1 MRNHIVR
8 LALLIGALCC
18 VWSHALIAK
27 QPIPLVRLST
37 TTVAEGTLISPKS
50 IAIGNHD
57 RIYVGDESPARV
69 LSFDSSGTLLRVI
82 GREGAGPGEFRS
94 PLVGAGAFL
103 VVNDGQLKRLSAF
116 DVNGNLLWTK
126 PGTCCRSRPIRVD
139 QAGRIYVVAAP
150 LMIGGGLPLDEM
162 IVFSRDGDPVDTVL
176 VPGFGEP
183 GTRKREWRLVNKQAA
198 LAAGIPFIPERSFA
212 ITRSGS
218 VVWGHTST
226 YTLMEGPDA
235 SAPRTTI
242 QRPWSATTLSTAE
255 RARGRAANVDYFVKM
270 VDKAALEEA
279 FKLADVPERAPAFFG
294 LDVDACGRWWVLR
307 TSMYMD
313 APATFDVLSG
323 IGAPLATVI
332 LTDHLASDVKW
343 AVGRNRLAAIVQDE
357 DGAPTLGVY
366 RVPNLPGCRTS

>member
-1 MRNHIVR
+1 MPLRR
-8 LALLIGALCC
+8 LP
-18 VWSHALIAK
+18 AK
-27 QPIPLVRLST
+27 
-37 TTVAEGTLISPKS
+37 VAPEGTLVSPKS
-50 IAIGNHD
+50 IAIGDHD
-57 RIYVGDESPARV
+57 RIYVGDESPSRV

-116 DVNGNLLWTK
+116 DVHGNLLWTK

-139 QAGRIYVVAAP
+139 QVGRIYVVAAP

-176 VPGFGEP
+176 VPGFGGSGE
-183 GTRKREWRLVNKQAA
+183 GKREWHLVNKQAA
-198 LAAGIPFIPERSFA
+198 LAAGIPFIPENSFA
-212 ITRSGS
+212 ITRAGT
-218 VVWGHTST
+218 VIWGHTSR

-235 SAPRTTI
+235 SAARTTI
-242 QRPWSATTLSTAE
+242 QRPWTATTLSPAE

-270 VDKAALEEA
+270 VDKATLEET
-279 FKLADVPERAPAFFG
+279 FKLADVPVRAPAFFS

-307 TSMYMD
+307 TSMYME
-313 APATFDVLSG
+313 APATFDVLSR
-323 IGAPLATVI
+323 IGVPLATAT
-332 LTDHLASDVKW
+332 LADHLASDVKW
-343 AVGRNRLAAIVQDE
+343 AVGRNRMAAIVQDD

-366 RVPNLPGCRTS
+366 RLPTLPGCRTG